1 MADEETTFGQA
12 LYDELKRLG
21 GGVTSNLKYADIQR
35 LKAADRE
42 AVVDLFR
49 GSGYAV
55 IQRIKEDT
63 PEQVADYLTRQAL
76 QAQQTA
82 LIFAGM
88 IWGFG

>member
-55 IQRIKEDT
+55 IQRIKNIDSVYDAYRT
-63 PEQVADYLTRQAL
+63 VPGGDRQVDRT
-76 QAQQTA
+76 
-82 LIFAGM
+82 
-88 IWGFG
+88 